1 MDYRDSPVLNP
12 VVVLREEFDDW
23 AILFNPDTGA
33 AAGLNP
39 MGVVIWKLIDGR
51 RSVQAIVDDI
61 VATSEEVPASAPEE
75 IRAFVESLAKDGFV
89 GLEQPSS
96 GL

>member
-1 MDYRDSPVLNP
+1 MEYSDSPILNP

-33 AAGLNP
+33 AAGINP
-39 MGVVIWKLIDGR
+39 IGVAIWKLIDGR
-51 RSVQAIVDDI
+51 RSVQGIVDDI

-89 GLEQPSS
+89 GLERPSPGS
-96 GL
+96 